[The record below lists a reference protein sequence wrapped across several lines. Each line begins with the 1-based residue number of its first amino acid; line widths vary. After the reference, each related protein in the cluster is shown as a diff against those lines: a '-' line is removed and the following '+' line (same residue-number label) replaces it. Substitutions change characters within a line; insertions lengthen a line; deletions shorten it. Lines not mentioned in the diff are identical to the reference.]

1 MIAYTEAE
9 LLFKAWTADMRKVTF
24 AEDIHSLDV
33 PLGDDKKPLFRFSA
47 KNKKATLI
55 VSPGCTVYI
64 EEKSALEL
72 ARVLGFLV
80 GIYSGGELGKSHEA
94 ALPFNSREK
103 LFFVYVYCDLVEYSF
118 AGDSMVPCLRA
129 LPIIPG
135 EERVNVLRFENP
147 HYMPVSQTR
156 FSTVTIE
163 IADGSGDDLQFAKG
177 LSMVKLHFRPRKI

>member
-1 MIAYTEAE
+1 
-9 LLFKAWTADMRKVTF
+9 VT
-24 AEDIHSLDV
+24 
-33 PLGDDKKPLFRFSA
+33 
-47 KNKKATLI
+47 NKKATLI
-55 VSPGCTVYI
+55 ISPGCTLYI

-72 ARVLGFLV
+72 ARVFGFLV
-80 GIYSGGELGKSHEA
+80 GIYSGGELGKSYEA
-94 ALPFNSREK
+94 AFPFNSREK

-118 AGDSMVPCLRA
+118 VGDSMVPCLRA

-147 HYMPVSQTR
+147 HYMPVSQSR

-177 LSMVKLHFRPRKI
+177 LSMVKLHFRPKKI